1 MTDYGSWGRIEE
13 EIRDW
18 KLESGKWVMTEK
30 KVVFSTKTGD
40 QRKKQP
46 PSTTPSVSL
55 PAQQQTLKVM
65 RERKGR
71 KGKTVTIISGF
82 VLTEADLKTLTKTLK
97 NLCGA
102 GGTAKNEPDGQTI
115 EVQGDH
121 REKIT
126 ETLKELGYKVKL
138 AGG

>member
-1 MTDYGSWGRIEE
+1 MA
-13 EIRDW
+13 
-18 KLESGKWVMTEK
+18 EK

-40 QRKKQP
+40 QRKKQSA
-46 PSTTPSVSL
+46 STAPAVSL
-55 PAQQQTLKVM
+55 PAQQQNLKVM

-71 KGKTVTIISGF
+71 KGKTVTVISGF

-115 EVQGDH
+115 EIQGDH
-121 REKIT
+121 REKAAA
-126 ETLKELGYKVKL
+126 TLNDLGYKVKL